1 MKLQVLL
8 ADDHEIIRHSLSRM
22 IAETDD
28 LEVAGVAEDGNA
40 VMHMVRA
47 RDWDLVVLDLSMP
60 GRSGTELINLI
71 KSERPRLPI
80 LVFTMHPEHQ
90 YAVRSIRAGA
100 TGYLSKDSSCE
111 QIIPAMRK
119 VAARG
124 VAISEKV
131 SELLVADVS
140 HGFEVQ
146 SHTSLSAREYQVFM
160 RLVRGV
166 ASSKIAEELSLS
178 VKTVSTYK
186 TRILEKMGLETQA
199 DIVRY
204 AYENSLL
211 DSNDQ

>member
-28 LEVAGVAEDGNA
+28 LEVAGVAEDGNVA
-40 VMHMVRA
+40 LQMVRA

-60 GRSGTELINLI
+60 GRNGTELINLI

-90 YAVRSIRAGA
+90 YAVRAIRAGA

-140 HGFEVQ
+140 HGFEAQ
-146 SHTSLSAREYQVFM
+146 PHTSLSAREYQVFM

-166 ASSKIAEELSLS
+166 AASRIAEELSLS

-186 TRILEKMGLETQA
+186 TRILEKMGMETQA

-204 AYENSLL
+204 AYEHALL
-211 DSNDQ
+211 DGNNS

>member
-8 ADDHEIIRHSLSRM
+8 ADDHEIIRNSLSRM

-28 LEVAGVAEDGNA
+28 LEVAGEAEDGNA
-40 VMHMVRA
+40 VMQMVRA

-146 SHTSLSAREYQVFM
+146 PHTSLSAREYQVFM

-211 DSNDQ
+211 DGNNQ